1 MKLDSPLRY
10 PGGKGRLAPF
20 FMDLL
25 EGEGLTGGW
34 YCEPYAGGAGLAL
47 ALLFGEYVQS
57 VHINDLSP
65 AIHAFWKCALEQ
77 TDDLVR
83 LIRDTPITVGEWKRQ
98 REVHRS
104 PSDHD
109 TLELG
114 FATFFLNR
122 TSRSGIIGSGGV
134 IGGLEQTGKWK
145 IDARFP
151 RDGLIRRIER
161 VADYGNRIQVT
172 GLDAAEFLVQI
183 VPTLG
188 NTGLV
193 YLDPPYFEKG
203 ERLYEKSYGPDDH
216 EAIAALVKNLPCPWV
231 VTYDDVPEIREMY
244 QGEAVLNY
252 ELDYSAARR
261 RIGREVMF
269 GSPFFADALKTTEP
283 PLERA

>member
-34 YCEPYAGGAGLAL
+34 YCEPYAGGAGVAL

-65 AIHAFWKCALEQ
+65 AIHAFWRSVLEH
-77 TDDLVR
+77 TEELVR
-83 LIRDTPITVGEWKRQ
+83 LVRDTPITVEEWRRQ
-98 REVHRS
+98 RAIHRS
-104 PSDHD
+104 PTDHG
-109 TLELG
+109 TLEVG

-122 TSRSGIIGSGGV
+122 TSRSGIIGYGGV
-134 IGGLEQTGKWK
+134 IGGLEQAGPWK

-151 RDGLIRRIER
+151 REGLIKRIER
-161 VADYGNRIQVT
+161 VADYGNRIHAT
-172 GLDAAEFLVQI
+172 GLDAADFLVRV

-188 NTGLV
+188 RTGLV

-203 ERLYEKSYGPDDH
+203 ERLYEKSYTLGDH
-216 EAIAALVKNLPCPWV
+216 AAIATLVKELRCPWI
-231 VTYDDVPEIREMY
+231 VTYDDVPQIRALY
-244 QGEAVLNY
+244 KGEAVLDY
-252 ELDYSAARR
+252 ELDYSAASRR
-261 RIGREVMF
+261 TGREVMF
-269 GSPFFADALKTTEP
+269 GSPFFADALLSAEA
-283 PLERA
+283 PLEAT